1 MDEKRKIFKL
11 NTEYWYTERI
21 VYLVGGAFVFVSVL
35 LGMTLDSR
43 WLYFSLFVGF
53 MFMNFAVTG
62 YCPMAILANKLGARR
77 KQ

>member
-1 MDEKRKIFKL
+1 MDEKRKVFKL

-35 LGMTLDSR
+35 LGIILDSR

-53 MFMNFAVTG
+53 MFMNFAITG
-62 YCPMAILANKLGARR
+62 YCPMAILVDKLRARR